1 MNEFI
6 ELVNAMRKA
15 QRRYKMFGTRESKF
29 ECDML
34 EREVDFQLSKY
45 IKEDKIFFLVMTE
58 QEILE
63 KLKEALLNKD
73 KFVEVEL

>member
-15 QRRYKMFGTRESKF
+15 QRLYKMFGTRDAKF
-29 ECDML
+29 HCDRL

-45 IKEDKIFFLVMTE
+45 IKEDKIF
-58 QEILE
+58 
-63 KLKEALLNKD
+63 
-73 KFVEVEL
+73 

>member
-15 QRRYKMFGTRESKF
+15 QRLYKMFGTRDAKF
-29 ECDML
+29 HCDML

-45 IKEDKIFFLVMTE
+45 IQEDKIF
-58 QEILE
+58 
-63 KLKEALLNKD
+63 
-73 KFVEVEL
+73 

>member
-15 QRRYKMFGTRESKF
+15 QRLYKLFGTQEYKF
-29 ECDML
+29 HCDML

-45 IKEDKIFFLVMTE
+45 INEDKIF
-58 QEILE
+58 
-63 KLKEALLNKD
+63 
-73 KFVEVEL
+73 